1 MQLNVPHFSPHSKSA
16 GNPSGSIPLN
26 AVIKGIKS
34 AKAATEDFAK
44 YQTDPVAYVREI
56 LGIEPWA
63 GRNGNKGQLEL
74 FQDIGESVRL
84 QLAGEPACKV
94 FHVEAGHGVG
104 KTYGGAG
111 LVNWF
116 FDSFTPSITMTTA
129 PSADQVELLLW
140 KNIKTQR
147 EGKGLPGRVLPDAP
161 KMTKAANHLAYGR
174 TTSDAGG
181 QGTSRIQGQHDEY
194 LLFILDEAEGLAPY
208 VFSAVDAMMTG
219 GRVLICLM
227 IANPQTRSSAF
238 HKKGKEAGVANYR
251 LSVLDFPNVVDG
263 VDTVKGGTG
272 REWVNAKIA
281 KHCEVLTAHNEDEH
295 TFEIAW
301 DVAWGDDKTMPPGT
315 IYLPDAEFMFRV
327 MGIPPKNLTANT
339 LVTPGRYEAACKRS
353 PGEEDP
359 EKVRYGVDVA
369 RDGDDVGTIYR
380 RWKGSVKRIGRMA
393 KLRTLDYLGVLK
405 DDFDLVIEG
414 GAIDCEVRV
423 DDGGGY
429 GSGIIDGL
437 NDGEDFQ
444 SMFPSIIV
452 REVNNNGTPHDQ
464 KAYADLVTE
473 MYAEAGETLKGL
485 CIESAPSEL
494 EQDLTERKYKWVNKS
509 GVSVKKLEPKAD
521 FKKRVKRSPDD
532 GDGFVLAIAPD
543 HIFTATEARPRLRV
557 IG

>member
-1 MQLNVPHFSPHSKSA
+1 M
-16 GNPSGSIPLN
+16 
-26 AVIKGIKS
+26 
-34 AKAATEDFAK
+34 
-44 YQTDPVAYVREI
+44 REI
-56 LGIEPWA
+56 LGIDPWA
-63 GRNGNKGQLEL
+63 GRNGQKGQLEL
-74 FQDIGESVRL
+74 FQDIGESVRR

-104 KTYGGAG
+104 KTYGAAG

-129 PSADQVELLLW
+129 PTADQVELLLW

-161 KMTKAANHLAYGR
+161 KMVKAANHLAYGR

-238 HKKGKEAGVANYR
+238 HKAGKAPGVNRYR

-263 VDTVKGGTG
+263 ADVVKGGTS
-272 REWVNAKIA
+272 REWVNGKIA
-281 KHCEVLTAHNEDEH
+281 KHCEVVQSHNEDEH
-295 TFEIAW
+295 TFEVAW
-301 DVAWGDDKTMPPGT
+301 DVPWGDGKVMPAGT
-315 IYLPDAEFMFRV
+315 VFLPDAEFMFRV
-327 MGIPPKNLTANT
+327 MGIPPKNLTSNT
-339 LVTPGRYEAACKRS
+339 MVTPGRYESACKRS
-353 PGEEDP
+353 PGDEGP
-359 EKVRYGVDVA
+359 ERVRYGVDVA

-380 RWKGSVKRIGRMA
+380 RWNGTVKRIARLA
-393 KLRTLDYLGVLK
+393 KLRTADYLGALK
-405 DDFDLVIEG
+405 GDFERVIEG
-414 GAIDCEVRV
+414 GATDCEVRV
-423 DDGGGY
+423 DAGGGY
-429 GSGIIDGL
+429 GSGIIDGI
-437 NDGEDFQ
+437 NDSVEMQ
-444 SMFPSIIV
+444 EMFKRLEV
-452 REVNNNGTPHDQ
+452 REVHNNGAPHDE

-485 CIESAPSEL
+485 QIESPPPEL
-494 EQDLTERKYKWVNKS
+494 EADLTERKYKWVNKA
-509 GVSVKKLEPKAD
+509 GVSVKRLEAKAD
-521 FKKRVKRSPDD
+521 FKARVKRSPDD

-543 HIFTATEARPRLRV
+543 HIFESDGVKNVDLSNLEGFGVSESKYRGV
-557 IG
+557 